1 MSSVRW
7 KKHPCTRTLE
17 TFCCA
22 DIAQLIWTFARP
34 GTVNEL
40 VASAAPAIERARDV
54 SLPEHMT
61 RLQLRK
67 RAERAMHHLAPVRCQ
82 ELYDTAKAAQHKQLE
97 LEPDAASKRDLKR
110 ILDVEQ
116 IDSCFR
122 CQRKSE
128 EIAKLKILL
137 FNARYNEYNE

>member
-67 RAERAMHHLAPVRCQ
+67 RAERAMHHLAPVMYSFAEFTSERQ
-82 ELYDTAKAAQHKQLE
+82 FVDIYDRHDQHASLGLIANKLVEYFPYVSRETQTDLLYIYAMLGVTYHA
-97 LEPDAASKRDLKR
+97 DLM
-110 ILDVEQ
+110 ESQ
-116 IDSCFR
+116 
-122 CQRKSE
+122 
-128 EIAKLKILL
+128 
-137 FNARYNEYNE
+137 